1 MERKQFIKKWIPAIV
16 TAILFFAVT
25 MPFRRLFQVVAVT
38 EVRPASAFNPLFGLL
53 YGVPGAL
60 GCAVGNLAA
69 DILSGYSP
77 LLCVLGFLVQMF
89 YGLLPH
95 LIWKKFGW
103 EIRLHTSLNV
113 LRYMTVMLIDSLLTA
128 ILLGSAMFATKT
140 GSLFSMTTVMLFL
153 NNFVF
158 CMVLGIPILLTY
170 THREVRK
177 KGGKFSLNERFIL
190 IFLFLAIL
198 SATMIGYIAYY
209 EMNQYVSQMLELW
222 NRVYI
227 YIALNLFIFCIVIL
241 CFLQYAEKNVTI
253 PLEKLSTIASEYICT
268 EKDGRLDTAGIVEQC
283 SQYVGVHGEA
293 GELAEA
299 FRDMAMS
306 LDGYINNLTRITAE
320 KERISAEL
328 NVATQIQADMLPN
341 IFPAFPERKEFN
353 IYASMNPA
361 KEVGGDFYDFFLV
374 DEDHLALVIADVS
387 GKGVPAAL
395 FMVISKTLLKNQALM
410 GESPK
415 EILIK
420 VNNQLCE
427 NNKAQMFVTAWL
439 GILEISTG
447 RLTAANAGHEYPA
460 IRRKNGNFEL
470 FREKHGFVLAG
481 MENMRYQEYDIQL
494 QKGDTIFVYTD
505 GVTEA
510 TNNKEELY
518 GVDRMLSAL
527 NHDRQAM
534 PKQLVE
540 QVQADI
546 DEFVGEAMQFD
557 DITMLSMTYHGI
569 PNAHPQIALPATLE
583 NWGKVQ
589 AFISGELQKVDGPLK
604 AKVQLETAAEEIYV
618 NIASYAYPASVGEVK
633 VDMEILDS
641 PERVCI
647 TFEDQGIPYDPLQQK
662 SPDVTL
668 SAAERSIGGLGIH
681 MVRKSMDE
689 VKYEYAH
696 GCNILSIVKGMEL
709 PVDPKKNGSPYLEN
723 R

>member
-1 MERKQFIKKWIPAIV
+1 MPAIV

-95 LIWKKFGW
+95 MIWKKCGW
-103 EIRLHTSLNV
+103 EIRLHTSVDV

-128 ILLGSAMFATKT
+128 ILLGSTMFATKT
-140 GSLFSMTTVMLFL
+140 GTLFSMTTVMLFL

-158 CMVLGIPILLTY
+158 CMVLGIPILLAY
-170 THREVRK
+170 SHREVRK
-177 KGGKFSLNERFIL
+177 RGGKFSLNERFIL

-198 SATMIGYIAYY
+198 SASMIGYITYS
-209 EMNQYVSQMLELW
+209 EMNPYVSQMLELW

-227 YIALNLFIFCIVIL
+227 YIALNLFVFCIVIL

-253 PLEKLSTIASEYICT
+253 PLEKLSNIASEYICT

-299 FRDMAMS
+299 FRDMAVS
-306 LDGYINNLTRITAE
+306 LDSYIDNLTRVTAE
-320 KERISAEL
+320 KERIGAEL
-328 NVATQIQADMLPN
+328 NVAAQIQADMLPN
-341 IFPAFPERKEFN
+341 IFPAFPERTEFS

-415 EILIK
+415 EILTK

-427 NNKAQMFVTAWL
+427 NNKAQMFVTVWL

-447 RLTAANAGHEYPA
+447 KLTAANAGHEYPV
-460 IRRKNGNFEL
+460 IRRKNGSFEL

-481 MENMRYQEYDIQL
+481 MENIRYQEYNIQL
-494 QKGDTIFVYTD
+494 QKGDTLFVYTD

-510 TNNKEELY
+510 TNHREELY
-518 GVDRMLSAL
+518 GIDRMLSAL
-527 NHDRQAM
+527 NRDDKAA

-540 QVQADI
+540 QVQTDI

-569 PNAHPQIALPATLE
+569 PQEHSQITLPATLE
-583 NWGKVQ
+583 NWEKVQ
-589 AFISGELQKVDGPLK
+589 GFISQELQKVDGSLK
-604 AKVQLETAAEEIYV
+604 SKVQLETAAEEIYV
-618 NIASYAYPASVGEVK
+618 NIARYAYPASGGEVK
-633 VDMEILDS
+633 VDMEVLDS
-641 PERVCI
+641 PERVRV
-647 TFEDQGIPYDPLQQK
+647 TFQDEGIPYNPLKQK
-662 SPDVTL
+662 APDITL
-668 SAAERSIGGLGIH
+668 STEERPIGGLGIH

-689 VKYEYAH
+689 VNYKYEQGY
-696 GCNILSIVKGMEL
+696 NILSIVKGMGE
-709 PVDPKKNGSPYLEN
+709 PMKPKGN
-723 R
+723 

>member
-1 MERKQFIKKWIPAIV
+1 MKQKQFIKKWMPAIV

-95 LIWKKFGW
+95 MIWKKCGW
-103 EIRLHTSLNV
+103 EIRLHTSVDV

-140 GSLFSMTTVMLFL
+140 GTLFSMTTVMLFL

-158 CMVLGIPILLTY
+158 CMVLGIPILLAY
-170 THREVRK
+170 SHREVRK
-177 KGGKFSLNERFIL
+177 RGGKFSLNERFIL

-198 SATMIGYIAYY
+198 SASMIGYITYS
-209 EMNQYVSQMLELW
+209 EMNPYVSQMLELW

-227 YIALNLFIFCIVIL
+227 YIALNLFVFCIVIL

-299 FRDMAMS
+299 FRDMAVS
-306 LDGYINNLTRITAE
+306 LDGYINNLTRVTAE
-320 KERISAEL
+320 KERIGAEL
-328 NVATQIQADMLPN
+328 NVAAQIQADMLPN
-341 IFPAFPERKEFN
+341 IFPAFPERMEFS

-415 EILIK
+415 EILTK

-427 NNKAQMFVTAWL
+427 NNKAQMFVTVWL

-447 RLTAANAGHEYPA
+447 KLTAANAGHEYPA
-460 IRRKNGNFEL
+460 IRRKNGSFEL

-481 MENMRYQEYDIQL
+481 MENIRYQEYNIQL
-494 QKGDTIFVYTD
+494 QKGDTLFVYTD

-510 TNNKEELY
+510 TNHREELY
-518 GVDRMLSAL
+518 GIDRMLSAL
-527 NHDRQAM
+527 NRDDKAV

-540 QVQADI
+540 QVQTDI

-569 PNAHPQIALPATLE
+569 PQEHSQITLPATLE
-583 NWGKVQ
+583 NWEKVQ
-589 AFISGELQKVDGPLK
+589 GFISHELQKVDGSLK
-604 AKVQLETAAEEIYV
+604 SKMQLETAAEEIYV
-618 NIASYAYPASVGEVK
+618 NIARYAYPASGGEVK
-633 VDMEILDS
+633 VDMEVLDS
-641 PERVCI
+641 PERVRV
-647 TFEDQGIPYDPLQQK
+647 TFQDEGIPYNPLKQK
-662 SPDVTL
+662 APDITL
-668 SAAERSIGGLGIH
+668 STEERPIGGLGIH

-689 VKYEYAH
+689 VNYKYEQGY
-696 GCNILSIVKGMEL
+696 NILSIVKGMGE
-709 PVDPKKNGSPYLEN
+709 PMKPKGN
-723 R
+723 